1 MAHRICPWWLGYV
14 LVSPLRR
21 WRESP
26 RQLLTGLV
34 RDGMTVIEPGCG
46 MGFFTLDVARLVG
59 PRGRVIALDVQ
70 PRMLAGLRRRAA
82 KAGLGERIDA
92 RLVGPQRLG
101 LDDLAGKAD
110 LAVALHV
117 VHEVP
122 DQRAFL
128 TELLTVLR
136 PGGRL
141 FVVEP
146 TGHVTGAEFA
156 DTLATAV
163 AVGFRK
169 IEAAAV
175 GRNLEGLLE
184 NPATGNGSEA
194 AGDVAAP
201 GA

>member
-21 WRESP
+21 WRENP
-26 RQLLTGLV
+26 RLLLAELI

-46 MGFFTLDVARLVG
+46 MGFFTLDIARLVG
-59 PRGRVIALDVQ
+59 PRGRVVALDVQ
-70 PRMLAGLRRRAA
+70 PRMLAGLRRRAV

-92 RLVGPQRLG
+92 RLVGPQRLDLG
-101 LDDLAGKAD
+101 DLAGKAD

-146 TGHVTGAEFA
+146 MGHVTSAEFA
-156 DTLATAV
+156 DTLATAI

-169 IEAAAV
+169 IEAVAV
-175 GRNLEGLLE
+175 GRNIEALLE
-184 NPATGNGSEA
+184 SPAAGNGGKA
-194 AGDVAAP
+194 AGAVAAP